1 MRVHDIQLGSNLDIL
16 PAACNF
22 ETFCGERVEST
33 GTRKSMVKWDK
44 DRDLDSNRG
53 KNILGTAEQGQR
65 GRNRRNVTQTGINRE
80 IGTLT
85 VTGIEGHQ

>member
-1 MRVHDIQLGSNLDIL
+1 
-16 PAACNF
+16 
-22 ETFCGERVEST
+22 
-33 GTRKSMVKWDK
+33 MVKWDK

-53 KNILGTAEQGQR
+53 KNILGTAEQRQR
-65 GRNRRNVTQTGINRE
+65 GRNRRNVTQTGINRQ